1 MYTQAFT
8 DKCSRNGGLVT
19 YVANSVT
26 MLNCLT
32 YNTYKT
38 WEGLCLEIVDDSKKH
53 IKICNIYRPQKIII
67 TTQLLILS

>member
-1 MYTQAFT
+1 MHT
-8 DKCSRNGGLVT
+8 SNGGLVT

-26 MLNCLT
+26 VLNCLT

-53 IKICNIYRPQKIII
+53 IKFFNIYRPPKNNNNHSTIDSF
-67 TTQLLILS
+67 LN